1 MKQLYV
7 IIALMLSVGLMQA
20 QNKKEDRL
28 EKVRSQKIAFLTQKM
43 ELSPDE
49 AQVFWPV
56 YNEFTSQKEA
66 LNKKKRDVMVEIR
79 QKWEN
84 ATDDQKEAV
93 ADQMIAFRMEEAKLD
108 QSYHAQFKDILPI
121 DKVLKLYQA
130 ELQFKNY
137 LMKQIRSSSRER
149 SPRPERQDRPER
161 TERPDRQQKAENS
174 NY

>member
-7 IIALMLSVGLMQA
+7 IIALLLSMSLIQA
-20 QNKKEDRL
+20 QNKKEEKL
-28 EKVRSQKIAFLTQKM
+28 EKIRSQKIAFITQKM
-43 ELSPDE
+43 NLSPNE

-56 YNEFTSQKEA
+56 YNEFSSQKET
-66 LNKKKRDVMVEIR
+66 LNKKKRDVLIELR
-79 QKWEN
+79 QKWDN

-93 ADQMIAFRMEEAKLD
+93 ADQLIDFGMEEANLD
-108 QSYHAQFKDILPI
+108 QNYHAQFKKVLPI

-149 SPRPERQDRPER
+149 SPRPDRH
-161 TERPDRQQKAENS
+161 ERPDRPNREQKTENTTH
-174 NY
+174 